1 MPSITGTAQ
10 TAPGRTGYVTNGA
23 LAMYVTQNATDV
35 YFFGS
40 HGTGVQ
46 YGISFNASR
55 SNLIY
60 GNSSTVTPLS
70 LSSTFIIKY

>member
-10 TAPGRTGYVTNGA
+10 TAPGRNDYVTNGA

-40 HGTGVQ
+40 QGTGVQ
-46 YGISFNASR
+46 FGISFDASR
-55 SNLIY
+55 SDLIY

-70 LSSTFIIKY
+70 LSSIFIIKY